1 MSAATQADKRI
12 SGYERNAMSVSDLIR
27 LMSDGAFHSG
37 EALGREVGVSRTAIW
52 KQLRKLEGLGLAV
65 ETARGCGYRL
75 LNPPEPLRGADI
87 VANLSRPARQCLKHL
102 FVEDSVGSTNT
113 FLLERFAQGAG
124 HGEVCLA
131 EWQSA
136 GRGRRGR
143 SFYSEWGGN
152 IHFSIGWQ
160 FESGVGA
167 LEGLSLAVGVI
178 MADLLSEQGIEIQ
191 LKWPNDLLVSTPS
204 EMFKLG
210 GILVEVRGDTS
221 GPCQVVIGVGV
232 NVRLSEKGR
241 AGIEQSVAALA
252 DLAPGIS
259 RNALV
264 SAMIEAHMQMLGSFE
279 ERGFTAWRDR
289 WNDYHVYK
297 DRGVRIYQGNTISEG
312 VARGVNDTGNLIVSI
327 DGKDKH
333 FAGGEVSLR
342 GCP

>member
-1 MSAATQADKRI
+1 MSI
-12 SGYERNAMSVSDLIR
+12 SDLIR

-37 EALGREVGVSRTAIW
+37 EALGKEMGVSRTAVW
-52 KQLRKLEGLGLAV
+52 KQLRKLEGLGLSV
-65 ETARGCGYRL
+65 EAARGCGYRL
-75 LNPPEPLRGADI
+75 IDPPEPLRGPDI
-87 VANLSRPARQCLKHL
+87 VAGLSRSARQSLRHL
-102 FVEDSVGSTNT
+102 FIEDSIDSTNT
-113 FLLERFAQGAG
+113 FLLDRFAQGAG

-178 MADLLSEQGIEIQ
+178 MADLLADQGVRIE

-204 EMFKLG
+204 GTSKLG
-210 GILVEVRGDTS
+210 GILIEVQGDTA

-232 NVRLSEKGR
+232 NVRLSDR
-241 AGIEQSVAALA
+241 ARTGIDQSVAAIT
-252 DLAPGIS
+252 DLVPAVS

-264 SAMIEAHMQMLGSFE
+264 SAMIDQHVQLLESFE
-279 ERGFTAWRDR
+279 ATGFAAWRDR
-289 WNDYHVYK
+289 WNQYHVHRDK
-297 DRGVRIYQGNTISEG
+297 RVQIHQGNKVSEG
-312 VARGVNDTGNLIVSI
+312 VAEGVDNTGNLIVRVN
-327 DGKDKH
+327 GECMR

-342 GCP
+342 GCS

>member
-1 MSAATQADKRI
+1 
-12 SGYERNAMSVSDLIR
+12 MSVSDLIR

-37 EALGREVGVSRTAIW
+37 EALGKEIGVSRTAVW
-52 KQLRKLEGLGLAV
+52 KQLRKLEGLGLSV

-75 LNPPEPLRGADI
+75 LDPPEPLRGGDI
-87 VANLSRPARQCLKHL
+87 VANLSRTARQHLRHL
-102 FVEDSVGSTNT
+102 FVEDSIGSTNT

-124 HGEVCLA
+124 HAEVCLA

-178 MADLLSEQGIEIQ
+178 MADLLSNQGVDIQ
-191 LKWPNDLLVSTPS
+191 LKWPNDLLVSTS
-204 EMFKLG
+204 EGVSKLG
-210 GILVEVRGDTS
+210 GVLVEVRGDTS

-232 NVRLSEKGR
+232 NIRLSEQGQ
-241 AGIEQSVAALA
+241 AGIGQSIATLSE
-252 DLAPGIS
+252 LAPHVS
-259 RNALV
+259 RNVLV
-264 SAMIEAHMQMLGSFE
+264 SAMIEAHIKMLERFE
-279 ERGFTAWRDR
+279 QTGFAAWRDR
-289 WNDYHVYK
+289 WNAYHVYQG
-297 DRGVRIYQGNTISEG
+297 RAVRIYQGNTVSEG
-312 VARGVNDTGNLIVSI
+312 VAKGVDDTGNLMVSI
-327 DGKDKH
+327 GGEDKR

-342 GCP
+342 GGS

>member
-1 MSAATQADKRI
+1 
-12 SGYERNAMSVSDLIR
+12 MSVSDLIR

-37 EALGREVGVSRTAIW
+37 EALGREIGVSRTAVW
-52 KQLRKLEGLGLAV
+52 KQLRKLEGLGLCV
-65 ETARGCGYRL
+65 EAARGCGYRL
-75 LNPPEPLRGADI
+75 LNPPAPFRGADI
-87 VANLSRPARQCLKHL
+87 VANLSRSARQHLRHL
-102 FVEDSVGSTNT
+102 FVEDSIGSTNT
-113 FLLERFAQGAG
+113 FLLDRFGQGAG

-178 MADLLSEQGIEIQ
+178 MAELLSEQGVDIQ

-204 EMFKLG
+204 GLAKLG
-210 GILVEVRGDTS
+210 GILVEVRGDAA
-221 GPCQVVIGVGV
+221 GPCQVVIGVGI
-232 NVRLSEKGR
+232 NIRLSEQGR
-241 AGIEQSVAALA
+241 AGIEQPIAALA
-252 DLAPGIS
+252 DLSADIS

-264 SAMIEAHMQMLGSFE
+264 SAMIEAHIQMLERFE
-279 ERGFTAWRDR
+279 ETGFPAWRDR
-289 WNDYHVYK
+289 WNACHVYR
-297 DRGVRIYQGNTISEG
+297 DRAIRIYQGNTVSDGI
-312 VARGVNDTGNLIVSI
+312 ARGVDDAGNLIVSVG
-327 DGKDKH
+327 DEQKR
-333 FAGGEVSLR
+333 FTGGEVSLR

>member
-1 MSAATQADKRI
+1 
-12 SGYERNAMSVSDLIR
+12 MSVSDLIR

-37 EALGREVGVSRTAIW
+37 EALGKEIGVSRTAVW
-52 KQLRKLEGLGLAV
+52 KQLRKLEGLGLSV

-75 LNPPEPLRGADI
+75 LEPPEPLRGGDI
-87 VANLSRPARQCLKHL
+87 VASLSRSARQHLEHL
-102 FVEDSVGSTNT
+102 FIEDSIGSTNT

-167 LEGLSLAVGVI
+167 LEGLSLAVGVV
-178 MADLLSEQGIEIQ
+178 MADLLSDQGVDVQ
-191 LKWPNDLLVSTPS
+191 LKWPNDLLVSTS
-204 EMFKLG
+204 KGVSKLG

-221 GPCQVVIGVGV
+221 GPCQVVIGVGI
-232 NVRLSEKGR
+232 NIRLSEQGR
-241 AGIEQSVAALA
+241 AAIGQPITTLSE
-252 DLAPGIS
+252 LAPGVS
-259 RNALV
+259 RNVLV
-264 SAMIEAHMQMLGSFE
+264 SAMIEAHIKMLEGFE
-279 ERGFTAWRDR
+279 QAGFAAWRDR
-289 WNDYHVYK
+289 WNAYHVYQ
-297 DRGVRIYQGNTISEG
+297 DRAVRIYQESTVSEG
-312 VARGVNDTGNLIVSI
+312 VAKGVDDTGNLMVSI
-327 DGKDKH
+327 GGEDKR

-342 GCP
+342 GGS

>member
-1 MSAATQADKRI
+1 
-12 SGYERNAMSVSDLIR
+12 MSVSDLIR

-37 EALGREVGVSRTAIW
+37 ETLGRKTGVSRTAVW
-52 KQLRKLEGLGLAV
+52 KQLRKLEGLGLSV

-75 LNPPEPLRGADI
+75 VNPPEPLRGADI
-87 VANLSRPARQCLKHL
+87 VAHLSRSARQHLKHL
-102 FVEDSVGSTNT
+102 FVEDSIGSTNT
-113 FLLERFAQGAG
+113 FLLERFAQAAG

-160 FESGVGA
+160 FESGVKT

-178 MADLLSEQGIEIQ
+178 MADLLSDQGVGVQ
-191 LKWPNDLLVSTPS
+191 LKWPNDLLVATPS
-204 EMFKLG
+204 GVSKLG

-232 NVRLSEKGR
+232 NIRLSEKGQ
-241 AGIEQSVAALA
+241 AGIEQSVTTLA
-252 DLAPGIS
+252 DLVPDVS

-264 SAMIEAHMQMLGSFE
+264 SAMIEAHMQMLARFE
-279 ERGFTAWRDR
+279 KTGFCAWRDR
-289 WNDYHVYK
+289 WNAYHVYQ
-297 DRGVRIYQGNTISEG
+297 DRAVRIYQGNNVSEG
-312 VARGVNDTGNLIVSI
+312 VARGVDDTGNLMISI
-327 DGKDKH
+327 DGEDRY

-342 GCP
+342 GGS